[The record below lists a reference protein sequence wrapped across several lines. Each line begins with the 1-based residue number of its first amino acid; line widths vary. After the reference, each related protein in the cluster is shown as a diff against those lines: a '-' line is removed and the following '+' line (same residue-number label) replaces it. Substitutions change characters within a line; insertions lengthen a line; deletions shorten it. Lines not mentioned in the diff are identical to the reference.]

1 MKATVNEMW
10 SRAEIERLVEK
21 CDKRGRSICSG
32 GLALGEDGMLLSK
45 AAAALGE
52 CLPDERVGRCWC
64 EKCVGWVWG
73 VPCWDDVICEDW
85 LGCSESG
92 CPRSND
98 EGDPAPCGTDDPQ
111 PQWLYEADHSWG
123 TDAWGTH
130 PAFCPNCGAHLGTD
144 GIARR
149 NAAAGQ
155 VERVLEALGEC
166 EHAGRICLDSGIGQG
181 GDSYLIWWCTQCG
194 AVASDRREAG
204 HDEWIKG
211 GFLQVNTPQTTKA
224 IRAALDGGAPDATH
238 D

>member
-64 EKCVGWVWG
+64 ERDYAGYVYHKQRAKWQSRSDCG
-73 VPCWDDVICEDW
+73 VQYGGYCH
-85 LGCSESG
+85 
-92 CPRSND
+92 
-98 EGDPAPCGTDDPQ
+98 
-111 PQWLYEADHSWG
+111 Y
-123 TDAWGTH
+123 
-130 PAFCPNCGAHLGTD
+130 CGAHLGAD

>member
-1 MKATVNEMW
+1 MSKLMRVPKLERLID
-10 SRAEIERLVEK
+10 RAECMAAESAENGFVCTAMDLR
-21 CDKRGRSICSG
+21 
-32 GLALGEDGMLLSK
+32 AF
-45 AAAALGE
+45 AAALGAF
-52 CLPDERVGRCWC
+52 LPEERVGRCWC
-64 EKCVGWVWG
+64 ETFVWG
-73 VPCWDDVICEDW
+73 EWRAEQFGWEIIPAADPSTEDT
-85 LGCSESG
+85 
-92 CPRSND
+92 PRWCND
-98 EGDPAPCGTDDPQ
+98 ANIEHDCK
-111 PQWLYEADHSWG
+111 
-123 TDAWGTH
+123 
-130 PAFCPNCGAHLGTD
+130 FCFDCGAHLGTD

-149 NAAAGQ
+149 NAAVRQ